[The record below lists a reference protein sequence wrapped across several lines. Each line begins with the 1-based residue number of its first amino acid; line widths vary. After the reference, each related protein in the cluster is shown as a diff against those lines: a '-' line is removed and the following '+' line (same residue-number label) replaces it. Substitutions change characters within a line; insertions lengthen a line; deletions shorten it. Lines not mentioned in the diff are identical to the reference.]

1 MLREG
6 EGIGCSFSSTRSQRM
21 YVITTEKGKKICQ
34 SNGQRVSGLHSE
46 LHNCVN
52 DIVAVVLEG
61 FDRLAAGH
69 VGLGHHQ
76 LDILNIK
83 KI

>member
-1 MLREG
+1 MS
-6 EGIGCSFSSTRSQRM
+6 SFSSIRSQRM
-21 YVITTEKGKKICQ
+21 YAITTEKGKKICQ
-34 SNGQRVSGLHSE
+34 SNGQECVSGLHGE

-76 LDILNIK
+76 LDILNNKNI
-83 KI
+83 

>member
-1 MLREG
+1 VS
-6 EGIGCSFSSTRSQRM
+6 SFSSIRSQRM
-21 YVITTEKGKKICQ
+21 YVIATEKGGKKKIC
-34 SNGQRVSGLHSE
+34 NGQDCVSGLHGE
-46 LHNCVN
+46 LHDCVN

-83 KI
+83 NI